1 MLESLV
7 TILEPV
13 FHRDFATALRGAEPS
28 SLLGMP
34 RRSTKH
40 VPEQHK
46 DSSRFSLFSSNSS
59 TVTSLLVSSER
70 LEQSQSDRSRLGE
83 RPSSKVSLRQERPS
97 DGDTIAFDT
106 DDPDAK
112 APVSEL
118 VTGRP
123 SEKVFGEINLIL
135 PSVDA
140 SDKLDSFTDN
150 LSVFVEKLV
159 VEAFVEA
166 GKKYTKYK
174 PTQVFDDIDALG
186 NLVPRNVIHEIDAL
200 GNLVRRY
207 VPQVTKEDEPMT
219 IDVEDSE
226 TRRIRQM
233 KLLQEIAALDA
244 WIPKKSVVETQ
255 HHNAWSS
262 YGFQLV
268 PTDVSLPAVH
278 RHHSSFK
285 GQDVR
290 SADFFSARPGR
301 WLLRFSLWLLQ
312 EVSRSHII
320 FMILTSNYA
329 SSQYRFP

>member
-46 DSSRFSLFSSNSS
+46 DSSRFSLFGSNSS
-59 TVTSLLVSSER
+59 TVTSLLASSGR

-123 SEKVFGEINLIL
+123 SEKVFGEMSSKDISVNLIL
-135 PSVDA
+135 PANDTPDQVG
-140 SDKLDSFTDN
+140 SFADN
-150 LSVFVEKLV
+150 LSVFVEEIV
-159 VEAFVEA
+159 AEAFVEA
-166 GKKYTKYK
+166 GKMYTEYK
-174 PTQVFDDIDALG
+174 PSYVFDETDALG
-186 NLVPRNVIHEIDAL
+186 NLVPRNVLHEIDAL
-200 GNLVRRY
+200 GNLVRRN

-285 GQDVR
+285 GQDIR
-290 SADFFSARPGR
+290 SADFFSARPGK
-301 WLLRFSLWLLQ
+301 
-312 EVSRSHII
+312 
-320 FMILTSNYA
+320 
-329 SSQYRFP
+329 

>member
-1 MLESLV
+1 M
-7 TILEPV
+7 
-13 FHRDFATALRGAEPS
+13 
-28 SLLGMP
+28 
-34 RRSTKH
+34 
-40 VPEQHK
+40 
-46 DSSRFSLFSSNSS
+46 
-59 TVTSLLVSSER
+59 
-70 LEQSQSDRSRLGE
+70 GE

-106 DDPDAK
+106 DDPDAM

-123 SEKVFGEINLIL
+123 SEKVFGEMSRKDISINLIL

-140 SDKLDSFTDN
+140 SDKLGSFADN

-200 GNLVRRY
+200 GNLVRRN

-219 IDVEDSE
+219 IDVEDGE

-244 WIPKKSVVETQ
+244 WIPKKSMVETQ

-285 GQDVR
+285 GQDIR
-290 SADFFSARPGR
+290 SADFFSTRLGE
-301 WLLRFSLWLLQ
+301 WLFRYL
-312 EVSRSHII
+312 
-320 FMILTSNYA
+320 M
-329 SSQYRFP
+329 